1 MGLKDRPYAMWLKDW
16 HHGTKDW
23 PHLTKQKIIVH
34 HVLYIQ
40 CTHRWYKVV
49 RVNGLISALY
59 RFLVMQRIYALI
71 YTRQKKCNMLKVRFM
86 PKELGITHFYYK
98 NLNILRLF
106 FSLLFEQ
113 YFFFRCILSLMS
125 ILYISNQHINNY
137 LYTENYLFQRK
148 LKNLKILKMW
158 IFYCILIAYLA

>member
-1 MGLKDRPYAMWLKDW
+1 MLCTY
-16 HHGTKDW
+16 
-23 PHLTKQKIIVH
+23 V
-34 HVLYIQ
+34 Q

-49 RVNGLISALY
+49 RVNGLISAVH
-59 RFLVMQRIYALI
+59 RFLVMQRIHALI
-71 YTRQKKCNMLKVRFM
+71 YTRQKKCNMLKVRFK

-98 NLNILRLF
+98 HLNILRLF
-106 FSLLFEQ
+106 FSSLFEQ

>member
-1 MGLKDRPYAMWLKDW
+1 MFSSNAPL
-16 HHGTKDW
+16 
-23 PHLTKQKIIVH
+23 I
-34 HVLYIQ
+34 
-40 CTHRWYKVV
+40 
-49 RVNGLISALY
+49 RV
-59 RFLVMQRIYALI
+59 
-71 YTRQKKCNMLKVRFM
+71 M
-86 PKELGITHFYYK
+86 PKELGITLFYYK
-98 NLNILRLF
+98 HLNILRLF

-158 IFYCILIAYLA
+158 IFYCIFIAYLA

>member
-1 MGLKDRPYAMWLKDW
+1 MLCTY
-16 HHGTKDW
+16 
-23 PHLTKQKIIVH
+23 V
-34 HVLYIQ
+34 Q

-49 RVNGLISALY
+49 RVNGLISAVH
-59 RFLVMQRIYALI
+59 RFLVMQRIHALI
-71 YTRQKKCNMLKVRFM
+71 YTRQTKCNMLKVRFM
-86 PKELGITHFYYK
+86 PKELDITLFYYK
-98 NLNILRLF
+98 HLNILRLF

-158 IFYCILIAYLA
+158 IFYCIIFIAYLA